1 MNVSMDYWNL
11 FTLHVSKRW
20 FLRMPT
26 QVQIGNDEKRF
37 LMFGYT
43 KVETDS
49 SSTTYP
55 FKN

>member
-26 QVQIGNDEKRF
+26 QVQIGIDVKRF
-37 LMFGYT
+37 LMVGYT
-43 KVETDS
+43 KVETDY

-55 FKN
+55 FEN